1 MFTLTIN
8 PLLKLVRKTSG
19 IQPNEWRAT
28 LTSFSI
34 AFLLMSAYFVLRPVR
49 DAMASDWSDT
59 EVSMLWNIQ
68 FFVSLALIAAY
79 GWLTSKV
86 PFKFVVP
93 LVYALFAGS
102 FTLFFWVSGAT
113 ESAILVNKVFYV
125 WVSAFSLLHI
135 SLFWSLMSDT
145 FSADQGKR
153 LFAIIAAGASAG
165 AIIGPLVP
173 TLFATRLGLESLML
187 IASLGLLLVLPL
199 VFYLHRLKS
208 SQLATGTTA
217 ERADTQTDG
226 IGAKWYA
233 GFGALVANPYLLRI
247 AAFIL
252 VYVFLSS
259 FIYFE
264 QKNILADYPRAERAQ
279 LLGLID
285 WAVNTL
291 TFVTAFFVTG
301 RIVNRLG
308 MVVALTLLPLLLVV
322 GFILLA
328 ITPTVLVLA
337 GVQILRRTSNY
348 AITRPARE
356 MLFSRVSQQERYQ
369 AKPVIDVAVY
379 RGGDALSGTLFAL
392 LSEGLGLGLAML
404 ACVGAALS
412 VLWARIGQRL
422 GQAYDGRLAT
432 NSTELPEPQVAK

>member
-1 MFTLTIN
+1 MFTLTIH

-113 ESAILVNKVFYV
+113 ENAILVNKVFYV

-208 SQLATGTTA
+208 SQLATVTTA
-217 ERADTQTDG
+217 ERTDNQTDG

-233 GFGALVANPYLLRI
+233 GFG
-247 AAFIL
+247 
-252 VYVFLSS
+252 LS
-259 FIYFE
+259 
-264 QKNILADYPRAERAQ
+264 
-279 LLGLID
+279 LIH
-285 WAVNTL
+285 
-291 TFVTAFFVTG
+291 
-301 RIVNRLG
+301 I
-308 MVVALTLLPLLLVV
+308 
-322 GFILLA
+322 
-328 ITPTVLVLA
+328 
-337 GVQILRRTSNY
+337 
-348 AITRPARE
+348 
-356 MLFSRVSQQERYQ
+356 
-369 AKPVIDVAVY
+369 
-379 RGGDALSGTLFAL
+379 
-392 LSEGLGLGLAML
+392 
-404 ACVGAALS
+404 
-412 VLWARIGQRL
+412 
-422 GQAYDGRLAT
+422 
-432 NSTELPEPQVAK
+432 

>member
-1 MFTLTIN
+1 MFTLTIH
-8 PLLKLVRKTSG
+8 PLLKLVQKTAG
-19 IQPNEWRAT
+19 VKPNEWRAT
-28 LTSFSI
+28 LTSFGI

-59 EVSMLWNIQ
+59 EVSWLWNIQ
-68 FFVSLALIAAY
+68 FFVSVAIIAAY

-102 FTLFFWVSGAT
+102 FTLFFWVGSTAQ
-113 ESAILVNKVFYV
+113 SAILLNKVFYV

-165 AIIGPLVP
+165 AIVGPLVP
-173 TLFATRLGLESLML
+173 TLFATTLGLESLML
-187 IASLGLLLVLPL
+187 IASFGLLLVLPL
-199 VFYLHRLKS
+199 VFYLHRLKASQLS
-208 SQLATGTTA
+208 SQVSCESAKS
-217 ERADTQTDG
+217 QTDT
-226 IGAKWYA
+226 IGAKWHA
-233 GFGALVANPYLLRI
+233 GFQALAANPYLLRI

-259 FIYFE
+259 FVYFE
-264 QKNILADYPRAERAQ
+264 QKNILADFPRAERAQ
-279 LLGLID
+279 WLGLID

-291 TFVTAFFVTG
+291 TFITAFFVTG

-308 MVVALTLLPLLLVV
+308 MVVALTLLPILLVV

-356 MLFSRVSQQERYQ
+356 MLFSRVSQPERYQ

-379 RGGDALSGTLFAL
+379 RGGDALSGSLFAL

-404 ACVGAALS
+404 ACIGAALS
-412 VLWARIGQRL
+412 LLWARIGQRL
-422 GQAYDGRLAT
+422 GQTYDGNIAT
-432 NSTELPEPQVAK
+432 DSGELPEPQAVK